1 MTQQRKLRDAENTWN
16 HMLTGGNIKV
26 TADVF
31 HLASGFTEPRFGLT
45 TL

>member
-26 TADVF
+26 TWPVALLNPDLV
-31 HLASGFTEPRFGLT
+31 
-45 TL
+45 